1 MKKIFALAFNDVRN
15 ISRDSIQ
22 LFFLL
27 IPFVAVIAI
36 KVILPYIDELVPQYV
51 PGLQFDITEHYMFIA
66 SFIIQIAPLLLGVVI
81 GFLVVDERD
90 ENILL
95 VISVSPL
102 SKSGYLAMRIMI
114 PAILSIGYTYAILA
128 IFGYNTWNPVWVF
141 PIALMS
147 GLAAPFGA
155 LFMPAFA
162 KNKVEG
168 LALFKLFSGI
178 IVASFI
184 AYIIPDPWCFF
195 AGILPNFWITKA
207 FLYHLTPGWEYGL
220 LLLGG
225 FVMHIIW
232 ISALLWLFKQK
243 VG

>member
-1 MKKIFALAFNDVRN
+1 M
-15 ISRDSIQ
+15 
-22 LFFLL
+22 
-27 IPFVAVIAI
+27 
-36 KVILPYIDELVPQYV
+36 
-51 PGLQFDITEHYMFIA
+51 G
-66 SFIIQIAPLLLGVVI
+66 
-81 GFLVVDERD
+81 
-90 ENILL
+90 
-95 VISVSPL
+95 
-102 SKSGYLAMRIMI
+102 
-114 PAILSIGYTYAILA
+114 
-128 IFGYNTWNPVWVF
+128 PV
-141 PIALMS
+141 MS

-155 LFMPAFA
+155 LFVPAFA

-184 AYIIPDPWCFF
+184 AYIVPDPWCFF

-225 FVMHIIW
+225 FAVHVLW
-232 ISALLWLFKQK
+232 ISVLLWFFKRK